1 MDYPQYDPALPDR
14 PLSDEELSKLDA
26 TLLSL
31 PGEAAMNVE
40 ALDGYLTALLLA
52 PTPLASL
59 PTTQWLPGVWG
70 GDGEDGKP
78 FPSNRKRKDTAVLVL
93 RHLHN
98 IATRLREAPD
108 DWEPVVSVAETKDQ
122 ELIDAEDWCIGFL
135 QGTELDREGWDAL
148 FDDPE
153 LGDVLAP
160 IVLLGG
166 DDSGLGEAERA
177 QLQDPQARDEL
188 SRAAV
193 EAVLVLWER
202 KQAQAQQASQ

>member
-1 MDYPQYDPALPDR
+1 MDYPQYDPSTPDR
-14 PLSDEELSKLDA
+14 PLSDDELGKLDE

-31 PGEAAMNVE
+31 PSEAAMNVE

-52 PTPLASL
+52 PTPVASL
-59 PTTQWLPGVWG
+59 PTAQWLPVVWG
-70 GDGEDGKP
+70 GDGAEGKP

-93 RHLHN
+93 RHLNN

-108 DWEPVVSVAETKDQ
+108 DWEPVVSVAEVKGQ
-122 ELIDAEDWCIGFL
+122 ELVDAEDWCIGFL
-135 QGTELDREGWDAL
+135 QGAALDPDGWGPL
-148 FDDPE
+148 FDDPA

-166 DDSGLGEAERA
+166 DEAGLSDAERER
-177 QLQDPQARDEL
+177 LQDPQSRDEL

-193 EAVLVLWER
+193 DAVLVLLELR
-202 KQAQAQQASQ
+202 QGRTEAEG

>member
-1 MDYPQYDPALPDR
+1 VDYPQYDPSLPDR
-14 PLSDEELSKLDA
+14 PLSDDELGKLDE

-31 PGEAAMNVE
+31 PSEAAMNVE

-52 PTPLASL
+52 PTPVASL
-59 PTTQWLPGVWG
+59 PAAQWLPVVWG
-70 GDGEDGKP
+70 GDGPDGKP

-93 RHLHN
+93 RHLNN

-108 DWEPVVSVAETKDQ
+108 DWEPVVSVAEVKGQ
-122 ELIDAEDWCIGFL
+122 ELVDAEDWCIGFL
-135 QGTELDREGWDAL
+135 QGAAQDPDGWGPL
-148 FDDPE
+148 FDDPA

-166 DDSGLGEAERA
+166 DEAGLSDAER
-177 QLQDPQARDEL
+177 QRLEDPQARDEL

-193 EAVLVLWER
+193 DAVLVLLELR
-202 KQAQAQQASQ
+202 QGRTAAEG

>member
-1 MDYPQYDPALPDR
+1 VDYPQYDPSLPDR
-14 PLSDEELSKLDA
+14 PLSDDELAKLDE
-26 TLLSL
+26 TLLAL
-31 PGEAAMNVE
+31 PAEAAMNVE

-59 PTTQWLPGVWG
+59 PTAQWLPVVWG
-70 GDGEDGKP
+70 GDGAEGKP

-93 RHLHN
+93 RHLNN

-108 DWEPVVSVAETKDQ
+108 DWEPVVSVAEVKGQ
-122 ELIDAEDWCIGFL
+122 EFVDAEDWCIGFL
-135 QGTELDREGWDAL
+135 QGAAQDPEGWGPL
-148 FDDPE
+148 FDDPA

-166 DDSGLGEAERA
+166 DEAGLSEDEQAR
-177 QLQDPQARDEL
+177 LQDPQARDEL

-193 EAVLVLWER
+193 DAVLVLLELR
-202 KQAQAQQASQ
+202 QGRTAAEG

>member
-1 MDYPQYDPALPDR
+1 MDYPQYDPSLPDR
-14 PLSDEELSKLDA
+14 PLSDDELGKLDE
-26 TLLSL
+26 TLLAL
-31 PGEAAMNVE
+31 PADAAMNVE

-59 PTTQWLPGVWG
+59 PTAQWLPVVWG
-70 GDGEDGKP
+70 GDGTEGQP

-93 RHLHN
+93 RHLNN

-108 DWEPVVSVAETKDQ
+108 DWEPVVSVAEVKGQ
-122 ELIDAEDWCIGFL
+122 ELVDAEDWCIGFL
-135 QGTELDREGWDAL
+135 QGAAQDPEGWGPL
-148 FDDPE
+148 FDDPA

-166 DDSGLGEAERA
+166 DEAGLSEDEQAR
-177 QLQDPQARDEL
+177 LQDPQARDEL

-193 EAVLVLWER
+193 DAVLVLLELR
-202 KQAQAQQASQ
+202 QGRTTAEG

>member
-1 MDYPQYDPALPDR
+1 MDYPQYDPSLPDR
-14 PLSDEELSKLDA
+14 PLSDAELAKLDE
-26 TLLSL
+26 TLLAL
-31 PGEAAMNVE
+31 PSEAAMNVE

-59 PTTQWLPGVWG
+59 PTAQWLPVVWG
-70 GDGEDGKP
+70 GDGPQSEP

-93 RHLHN
+93 RHLNN

-108 DWEPVVSVAETKDQ
+108 DWEPVVSVAEVKGQ
-122 ELIDAEDWCIGFL
+122 ELVDAEDWCIGFL
-135 QGTELDREGWDAL
+135 QGAAQDPEGWGPL
-148 FDDPE
+148 FDDPA

-166 DDSGLGEAERA
+166 DEAGLSEDEQAR
-177 QLQDPQARDEL
+177 LQDPQARDEL

-193 EAVLVLWER
+193 DAVLVLLELR
-202 KQAQAQQASQ
+202 QGRTEAEG